1 MAVSDLAFASRVR
14 KPNESR
20 YPAFAALLG
29 LLAAFDWGFAS
40 AFFFSA
46 HRWRILSAAASR

>member
-1 MAVSDLAFASRVR
+1 LAVFFA
-14 KPNESR
+14 
-20 YPAFAALLG
+20 
-29 LLAAFDWGFAS
+29 LLAAFFVTFVA